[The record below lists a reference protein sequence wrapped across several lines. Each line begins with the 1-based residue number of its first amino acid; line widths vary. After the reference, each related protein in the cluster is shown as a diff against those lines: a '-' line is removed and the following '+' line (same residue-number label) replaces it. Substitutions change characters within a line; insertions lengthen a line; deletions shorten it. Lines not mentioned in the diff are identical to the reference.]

1 MRPDQGSVFAGTLM
15 AENAQMRL
23 RHILE
28 TPEAP
33 EESTLSSADKDNFKK
48 LKSAYDACINVDA
61 LKKRGSEPLEEILKN
76 IETIYSSHGKHSE
89 NNLTDALLYLMQTD
103 VSALTDF
110 SISVMP
116 STVTFETFSS
126 NDRA

>member
-1 MRPDQGSVFAGTLM
+1 M

-28 TPEAP
+28 APEAP
-33 EESTLSSADKDNFKK
+33 GEQALSSADKDNFKK

-61 LKKRGSEPLEEILKN
+61 LKKRGSHPLEEILKK
-76 IETIYSSHGKHSE
+76 IESIYSLQGKDSE

-103 VSALTDF
+103 VSVLADF
-110 SISVMP
+110 YISVRD
-116 STVTFETFSS
+116 SLVSFSA
-126 NDRA
+126 DPFI